1 MSTTLHKDL
10 IGADLHINK
19 IHADTHVAAG
29 TDPLVLAESQVTD
42 LVTDLSGKVDEGDA
56 RLTDARTPTAHT
68 QAEST
73 VTDLVADLAGK
84 AAAVHT
90 HVKADITDFPAIGAG
105 TVTAVTGTSPIV
117 SSEGATPAISLPAA
131 TNAAPG
137 YATAAQIAALEA
149 ATAAQHAI
157 ATIGTGNGLS
167 VEGQAIS
174 LAPATASVPGAATA
188 AQITKL
194 DGIAAGATAN
204 VGTVTGV
211 TATAPVTSSGGAAP
225 VIALPAATASVDG
238 YATKEQVTKL
248 DGIAAGATANV
259 GTVTGVTGT
268 APVVSSGGAAPAISM
283 AAATASVNG
292 YATATQITKLDGIA
306 AGANAYVHPNHSGDV
321 TSTAD
326 GATVIGAAKVT
337 LAMMANMATA
347 ELIGR
352 ATAGAGVPELIAC
365 TAAGR
370 ALIDD
375 AAASDQRTTL
385 SLGNVDNTSDA
396 TKNAAAVTVTNHR
409 FTRRVDAQATTNDIT
424 PEIST
429 YDIFIRTA
437 LAHALVINN
446 HSTSTPVDGDMM
458 LFEILSDAT
467 VRAIT
472 YGNKYVAKAGVALP
486 AATVAS
492 KNLTLLFIWRVD
504 LSQWVLLSAGQEA

>member
-1 MSTTLHKDL
+1 MLHKNL
-10 IGADLHINK
+10 TGLDLHIAK
-19 IHADTHVAAG
+19 LHADTHVAAG

-167 VEGQAIS
+167 IAGQAIS

-211 TATAPVTSSGGAAP
+211 T
-225 VIALPAATASVDG
+225 
-238 YATKEQVTKL
+238 
-248 DGIAAGATANV
+248 
-259 GTVTGVTGT
+259 GT
-268 APVVSSGGAAPAISM
+268 APVASSGGAAPAISM
-283 AAATASVNG
+283 AAATASVDG

-429 YDIFIRTA
+429 YDIFIRSA
-437 LAHALVINN
+437 QAHALVINN
-446 HSTSTPVDGDMM
+446 HSSSTPVDGDMM
-458 LFEILSDAT
+458 LFEILGDAT
-467 VRAIT
+467 IRAIT

-492 KNLTLLFIWRVD
+492 KNLTLLFIWRND
-504 LSQWVLLSAGQEA
+504 LTQWVLLSAGQET